1 MGLGIK
7 GNLLMRWSLLVLLAG
22 LVWAPGAWAQTQ
34 DNGLGYDPDRHIEAP
49 GQGAQD
55 PARAE
60 VMEGR
65 SRDMPRC
72 LATLLARRETRAEA
86 QQVCD
91 KILHDLGE

>member
-1 MGLGIK
+1 
-7 GNLLMRWSLLVLLAG
+7 MRLPRFVLLAG
-22 LVWAPGAWAQTQ
+22 MITALTGTAFAQTPVPNPKGVVLAPG
-34 DNGLGYDPDRHIEAP
+34 GYDPDRHIEVP

-60 VMEGR
+60 VLEGR

-72 LATLLARRETRAEA
+72 LATLLARRENANEA
-86 QQVCD
+86 REVCD